1 MKIAILNTNA
11 LLEVS
16 KRGRILG
23 TMFQN
28 AGREWQQKL
37 NVLDQK
43 KKQLDTQLAAVTA
56 STPREQLLKLDR
68 ERRAL
73 ELETQL
79 VRQRSELELNAQRQ
93 RAQVQIFD
101 EVGPLLADY
110 CKQHGIDVVFNSP
123 ATPMLYASATV
134 DITQDFIEYY
144 NNNAPN

>member
-43 KKQLDTQLAAVTA
+43 KKQLDAQLASVTA

-101 EVGPLLADY
+101 EVGPLLAEY

-123 ATPMLYASATV
+123 ATPMLYASPSA
-134 DITQDFIEYY
+134 DITQEFIEYY
-144 NNNAPN
+144 NTNAPN